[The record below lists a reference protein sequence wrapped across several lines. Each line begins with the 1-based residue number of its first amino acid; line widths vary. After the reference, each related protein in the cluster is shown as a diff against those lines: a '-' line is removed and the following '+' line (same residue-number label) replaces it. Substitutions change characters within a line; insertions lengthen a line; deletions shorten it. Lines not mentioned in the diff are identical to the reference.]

1 MTFGCILALLLT
13 QVCAVS
19 GQVLLKLAV
28 TPGPKPIA
36 RAPRWL
42 VFMVVAIALLTIRF
56 FVWLGLMTRFDLS
69 FLYPFEALEPLLL
82 VLAAA
87 VFLREKLTWRI
98 WLGVLLITGG
108 VALVSLSDASTTAL
122 DPPVSLTENE

>member
-1 MTFGCILALLLT
+1 MTLACILALLLT
-13 QVCAVS
+13 QVCAVG

-28 TPGPKPIA
+28 TPGPQPVA
-36 RAPRWL
+36 GAPRWL
-42 VFMVVAIALLTIRF
+42 VFLILAITLLTVRF

-87 VFLREKLTWRI
+87 VFLREKLTLRLS
-98 WLGVLLITGG
+98 LGVLLITGG
-108 VALVSLSDASTTAL
+108 VALVSLSEPSTVAL
-122 DPPVSLTENE
+122 DPPAQVAENE